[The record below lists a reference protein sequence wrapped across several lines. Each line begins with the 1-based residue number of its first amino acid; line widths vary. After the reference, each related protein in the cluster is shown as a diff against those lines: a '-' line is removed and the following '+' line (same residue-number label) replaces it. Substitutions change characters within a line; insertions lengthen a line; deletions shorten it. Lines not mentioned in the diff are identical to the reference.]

1 LKKQFKK
8 SGMKKML
15 PIVRYAVAALLAVS
29 GFVFIYRFIDPT
41 LIEFKQQPLFLHG
54 EFFMKQFL
62 TYPGGPT
69 EYYSLFFTQ
78 YFVSKFWG
86 TVILMLSAAMV
97 VYLSNLLL
105 KNQFSKNTAWAL
117 SFVPAIVLICLH
129 ANYQAD
135 LHTDLVLWGSLLS
148 LAILRL
154 TAKTKI
160 YINAPIAAILA
171 MALYF
176 LFGGTALLLF
186 MVLTVIDG
194 IVSKS
199 KSRFV
204 VIAVLFLL
212 MLLLPYYT
220 SITSA
225 YLDYRKAILGI
236 LEINDKPIFFLQLSI
251 LASVPLFLLLSP
263 VVKMISGKMQK
274 KEKINK
280 ALDFSILTL
289 LIIATTLSFIFSF
302 NQQKKDNLLIHFY
315 AKNEK
320 WNEVIKVG
328 EKLPLSD
335 RKVTFQINRALYN
348 LDKLVDRAFMV
359 PQLWGEHGLILTTYY
374 NSEVLMYCSDLFY
387 DMGHIKGALHW
398 AYEAQTKFPYSP
410 EVLKR
415 IATCNLLLGEYA
427 TAEKFLTIL
436 SQSTIHRKWANGQMK
451 FLNNNQAVLADPN
464 YAQKIRL
471 IPHNDF
477 YSNTQHPQ
485 YDLSML
491 MNEHPDNK
499 MAFEYFMFNALL
511 THDLSKLATSL
522 KYLNKLGYQRIP
534 VHIEEGLL
542 LFMTLNKDFKI
553 DFGNYSISNESKERF
568 NAYSKILMKYR
579 QNRNEGQAEFKKDF
593 GNTFWYYIQ
602 FVSPITTK
610 REFQEK

>member
-1 LKKQFKK
+1 
-8 SGMKKML
+8 MNKML
-15 PIVRYAVAALLAVS
+15 PIVRYAVSALLAVI
-29 GFVFIYRFIDPT
+29 GFIFIYRFIDPT
-41 LIEFKQQPLFLHG
+41 LIEYKLQPLFLHG
-54 EFFMKQFL
+54 NFFMKPFL
-62 TYPGGPT
+62 AYPGGMT

-86 TVILMLSAAMV
+86 TVLLILSATLLV
-97 VYLSNLLL
+97 HLSNLLL
-105 KNQFSKNTAWAL
+105 KKQFSKNTAWAL
-117 SFVPAIVLICLH
+117 SFIPAILSICLH
-129 ANYQAD
+129 TNYQVD
-135 LHTDLVLWGSLLS
+135 LQTDLVLLISLLS

-154 TAKTKI
+154 TAKTNI
-160 YINAPIAAILA
+160 YINAPLAAMLA
-171 MALYF
+171 IALYF

-186 MVLTVIDG
+186 LVLAIMDS

-204 VIAVLFLL
+204 VIALLFVL
-212 MLLLPYYT
+212 MLLLPFYT
-220 SITSA
+220 SATSA

-236 LEINDKPIFFLQLSI
+236 LEINDKPILFLQLSI
-251 LASVPLFLLLSP
+251 LASVPLFLLFSP
-263 VVKMISGKMQK
+263 VGKMISVKIQK
-274 KEKINK
+274 KEKIKNT
-280 ALDFSILTL
+280 IGL
-289 LIIATTLSFIFSF
+289 LIPMLLVIVTALSFAFSF
-302 NQQKKDNLLIHFY
+302 NQQKKDNLLIHLY

-320 WNEVIKVG
+320 WNEVMKVG
-328 EKLPLSD
+328 EKLSLSD
-335 RKVTFQINRALYN
+335 RKVMFQINRALYH
-348 LDKLVDRAFMV
+348 LGKLVDRAFMV

-436 SQSTIHRKWANGQMK
+436 SQSSIHRKWANRQMK
-451 FLNNNQAVLADPN
+451 FLNNNHAVLAEPN
-464 YAQKIRL
+464 YAQKIKL
-471 IPHNDF
+471 IPHDDF

-491 MNEHPDNK
+491 IKEHPDNK
-499 MAFEYFMFNALL
+499 MAFEYFMLDALL
-511 THDLSKLATSL
+511 THDLSKVATSL
-522 KYLNKLGYQRIP
+522 GYLEKLGYQRIP
-534 VHIEEGLL
+534 VHLEEGLM

-553 DFGNYSISNESKERF
+553 DFGNYTISRETTERF
-568 NAYSKILMKYR
+568 NAYSRLLMKYR